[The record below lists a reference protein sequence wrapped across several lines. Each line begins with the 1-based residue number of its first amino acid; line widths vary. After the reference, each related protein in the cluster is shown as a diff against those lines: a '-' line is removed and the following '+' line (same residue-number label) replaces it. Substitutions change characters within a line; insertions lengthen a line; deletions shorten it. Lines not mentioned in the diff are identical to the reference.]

1 LSTSLRK
8 IIRIL
13 GVAAFGALGLTLSAC
28 SYDSADLRDYVA
40 EVKSRPGGELDKP
53 PEFPRFE
60 AIPEISQEADPFK
73 SFLAD
78 ELAKTAKRPEH
89 PPWPPRNEEEL
100 ERYALDSLRMVGT
113 LEQKDEQWGLVRD
126 PGGVIHRV
134 KAGNF
139 MGENFGKIIEVSE
152 QRIHLLEKV
161 SDGEGDWED
170 RTAKISL
177 SE

>member
-1 LSTSLRK
+1 MP
-8 IIRIL
+8 IL
-13 GVAAFGALGLTLSAC
+13 GVAILGVSISAC
-28 SYDSADLRDYVA
+28 SYDAADLRDYVA
-40 EVKSRPGGELDKP
+40 EVKSRPGGALDKLPDFPP
-53 PEFPRFE
+53 PEP
-60 AIPEISQEADPFK
+60 IPAVSQKTDPFK

-78 ELAKTAKRPEH
+78 ELENTAKPIPPQE

-134 KAGNF
+134 RAGNF
-139 MGENFGKIIEVSE
+139 MGKNYGKIIEVSE

-161 SDGEGDWED
+161 SDGHGSWED
-170 RTAKISL
+170 RAAEIAL